1 MHFEYEPTLQLGP
14 DTTEYR
20 SLGTEGVSTVTVDGK
35 EYLKVDR
42 RVLKKIAKEALYEI
56 NYFFRKAHL
65 RQLANELN
73 DPEASDNDKFV
84 IYTHLQNAVVAAHGL
99 LYLGQLAAPRLRGE
113 VSQNGAPGR
122 RLNLCESL

>member
-1 MHFEYEPTLQLGP
+1 MPFEFEPTIQLGP

-20 SLGTEGVSTVTVDGK
+20 FLGKDGVSTVTIDGR

-42 RVLKKIAKEALYEI
+42 SVLKKLAKEGLFEI
-56 NYFFRKAHL
+56 NYFFRNSHL
-65 RQLANELN
+65 KQLRAELD

-99 LYLGQLAAPRLRGE
+99 LPRYGNRHRLRQEGPIC
-113 VSQNGAPGR
+113 SD
-122 RLNLCESL
+122 